1 MSAIKATALWV
12 LSKQQCYNFMILNL
26 NSFPSVSLY
35 LHSKNR
41 YEHCLYNRGKP
52 ISVHR
57 LKPSLSLVTRRR
69 AGQSHMTIH
78 ASLYIRHRS
87 PKRPVPRW
95 LHTTILCYLSRVV
108 CVRTQASSCRSV
120 TRKVYVKSTK
130 KTKTMTSTEG
140 NGNMEDVELVK
151 LTVNAKA
158 EVDHTYTNYSKQKTN
173 SNNTQN
179 SEQEDNDEPPD

>member
-1 MSAIKATALWV
+1 MVYLTATMLLGA
-12 LSKQQCYNFMILNL
+12 
-26 NSFPSVSLY
+26 
-35 LHSKNR
+35 
-41 YEHCLYNRGKP
+41 
-52 ISVHR
+52 ISVCMTV
-57 LKPSLSLVTRRR
+57 LVLN
-69 AGQSHMTIH
+69 IH
-78 ASLYIRHRS
+78 HRS

-179 SEQEDNDEPPD
+179 SEQEDNDEPPDFRRDWHELSYVIDRLFFWLLGTMMVLAGVLILAYPYYTGNVHNDF